1 MKTYWALFVMGSVA
15 CSADAPVPVVF
26 DPAETEAAGSG
37 ASGDTGDAAATG
49 AADDTDTAR
58 DTGASDPSDT
68 AGIQAVMYE
77 GSIWLELFTE
87 AGNDRCEGAA
97 ALDATN
103 TGSPEGSA
111 SGIACRVFGPPFEAS
126 GSIRLDPDTCTGWFA
141 WSGVEV
147 PFEGDCDASQVT
159 GTLDATWID
168 GWIDEWDQNATLCGA
183 FVVEPQ

>member
-1 MKTYWALFVMGSVA
+1 MNARWAMVLMGGVA
-15 CSADAPVPVVF
+15 CGAEAPTAVVSEPADAAVTGGSSSGNTG
-26 DPAETEAAGSG
+26 DDAAGG
-37 ASGDTGDAAATG
+37 VAA
-49 AADDTDTAR
+49 
-58 DTGASDPSDT
+58 DTGAVSDT
-68 AGIQAVMYE
+68 GAGSPTDTEGIDAVVYQ

-87 AGNDRCEGAA
+87 SGNDRCEGAA
-97 ALDATN
+97 VVDATN
-103 TGSPEGSA
+103 AGTVEGAA
-111 SGIACRVFGPPFEAS
+111 SDITCRVFGPPFEAT
-126 GSIRLDPDTCTGWFA
+126 GSIQLDPESCTGWFV